1 MASGPSL
8 LGLSNMPYLR
18 KEENTYYLTIRI
30 YYVMIVIIEEVRIMR
45 KKLTISIDEGVYRE
59 LKRIPRGF
67 SVSEFVSFMLKVM
80 VREAKGSF
88 RTQEDFEKW
97 VNSDPELKKVRE
109 GI

>member
-1 MASGPSL
+1 
-8 LGLSNMPYLR
+8 
-18 KEENTYYLTIRI
+18 
-30 YYVMIVIIEEVRIMR
+30 MR

-109 GI
+109 GIREAWGPTLFPVIDKMDELADKVKAKVGMNKRSSGVGYKK